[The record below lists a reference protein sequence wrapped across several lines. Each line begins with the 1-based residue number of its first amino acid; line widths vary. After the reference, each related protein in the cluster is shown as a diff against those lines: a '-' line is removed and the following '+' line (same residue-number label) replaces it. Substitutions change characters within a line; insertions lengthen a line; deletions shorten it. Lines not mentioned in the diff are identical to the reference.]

1 MVSTEARNREVSST
15 SIKSGIDCPH
25 DLLLIDFCQRPNTL
39 AYSIINQQ
47 QHPVTM
53 KFTLPT
59 LVAMIAASPM
69 LAAQPVERDDTY
81 VELAAPV
88 VVTLVTHW
96 DKGKV
101 AAVDLSEPNDD
112 KVQVDDVEWRRV
124 RDYRFEDATQ
134 QKFFGVEREGPEGP
148 HITVSLCPSYPNWG

>member
-1 MVSTEARNREVSST
+1 MISMEARDREASST
-15 SIKSGIDCPH
+15 FIKSGTDSPH
-25 DLLLIDFCQRPNTL
+25 ELLLIDFCQRPNTL

-47 QHPVTM
+47 LYPFTM
-53 KFTLPT
+53 KFTFPT

-69 LAAQPVERDDTY
+69 LAAQPVERDEPY

-124 RDYRFEDATQ
+124 RDYKFEDATQ

-148 HITVSLCPSYPNWG
+148 HITVSLCPSYSKWG

>member
-1 MVSTEARNREVSST
+1 
-15 SIKSGIDCPH
+15 
-25 DLLLIDFCQRPNTL
+25 
-39 AYSIINQQ
+39 
-47 QHPVTM
+47 M

-101 AAVDLSEPNDD
+101 AGVDLSGSNDD
-112 KVQVDDVEWRRV
+112 KVQVDDDEWRRV
-124 RDYRFEDATQ
+124 VDYTFEDATQ

-148 HITVSLCPSYPNWG
+148 HITVSLCQSCPNWGLLYQCYIILKGDPGVPLVHVKVWGYDKEVLYEVNDNEANKFSDTVKVKCN